1 VGPRDWSGGSGT
13 PGHFGVAL
21 AGVAG

>member
-1 VGPRDWSGGSGT
+1 VGPRDWSGGTGL
-13 PGHFGVAL
+13 PGDFGVAL